1 LIRLSGARESGCR
14 ITGLGFFRKRSEK
27 NFKYPYL
34 ARLTNMLKYVNVQKH
49 IGSDSRFWCVRF
61 VCILRED
68 KSRENG
74 GKEVKTMSETR
85 NSSLLGKITVII
97 VICCCSVS
105 AQGKYGGGT
114 GEPNDPYLIATASDM
129 NQIGAEPNDWSSHFL
144 LVNDINLAELTG
156 TEFNIIG
163 NDTTAFTGVF
173 DGNGHTISNF
183 TYKKT
188 FHLPGPILFRILN
201 HTDQGSN
208 TLTNTNNMFSDDFVQ
223 NWPVIIS
230 PPNDISVIPG
240 PIDFNWIPFPF
251 PPSFGGDGLFASVD
265 GVDAEIKNLTL
276 VDPNIETTGSKIG
289 ALVGHLH
296 NGVVSN
302 CGVEGGILR
311 KTIGGTVISPG
322 YSHLGG
328 LVGNISDGNV
338 SGCYV
343 SDCYLINHSWVGSA
357 GGLTASNGAGTISN
371 CYVID
376 SVVES
381 GTSISG
387 GLATTN
393 AGVILNSYVIG
404 SENKSGLV
412 GSNTGTISNC
422 YAIGSTRWAGLV
434 GFNLGTILNCYATG
448 TVAGN
453 NLAGGLVSG
462 NKGEILNCYA
472 IVAVDGNNIIGGLV
486 GHNEGTI
493 SNCYATG
500 PVTGDVNVGA
510 LVGYDDGGS
519 YVSCFWDIA
528 VNPDANG
535 IGNAN
540 DPNVIGKT
548 TAEMHMQ
555 VTFTDAEWDFNTP
568 VWTIDEG
575 VDYPRLWWELVPVL
589 HAEPEVTLGISN
601 TITWEPVPG
610 ANDYYAECS
619 EDAGFTSIV
628 YNTGWIAET
637 NCEFTGL
644 QLGQRYWYSVKARNS
659 AGVETNWSNVES
671 SLQCTLADAVEIE
684 LEPESLKNENMK
696 NALLNKIDAALKMI
710 DQANYTGA
718 LSKLQHDILAK
729 TNGCSEKGE
738 PDKNDWIIT
747 CEQQCE
753 IYPLIIET
761 IEYVR
766 GLMGECR
773 I

>member
-1 LIRLSGARESGCR
+1 
-14 ITGLGFFRKRSEK
+14 
-27 NFKYPYL
+27 
-34 ARLTNMLKYVNVQKH
+34 
-49 IGSDSRFWCVRF
+49 
-61 VCILRED
+61 
-68 KSRENG
+68 
-74 GKEVKTMSETR
+74 MSETR
-85 NSSLLGKITVII
+85 NWRLWGKITVFF
-97 VICCCSVS
+97 VICCCCLS
-105 AQGKYGGGT
+105 AQAKYSGGT

-144 LVNDINLAELTG
+144 LVNDINLAKYSGE
-156 TEFNIIG
+156 EFNIIG
-163 NDTTAFTGVF
+163 TGIPFTGVF

-201 HTDQGSN
+201 HTDQRSN
-208 TLTNTNNMFSDDFVQ
+208 TLTNINNMFSDDFIQ
-223 NWPVIIS
+223 DEPIVI
-230 PPNDISVIPG
+230 PTPNDINWTPIP
-240 PIDFNWIPFPF
+240 IPF

-393 AGVILNSYVIG
+393 SGIILNSYTSG
-404 SENKSGLV
+404 SENNCGLV
-412 GSNTGTISNC
+412 GTNLGTISNC
-422 YAIGSTRWAGLV
+422 HASGSTQWAGLV
-434 GFNLGTILNCYATG
+434 GFNEGTISHCYATG

-453 NLAGGLVSG
+453 NFAGGLVSG
-462 NKGEILNCYA
+462 NKGEISNCYA
-472 IVAVDGNNIIGGLV
+472 TTVVDGNDLIGGLV
-486 GHNEGTI
+486 GYNEGTI

-500 PVTGDVNVGA
+500 LVTGDVSVGA

-519 YVSCFWDIA
+519 YVSCFWDID

-535 IGNAN
+535 IGNAT

-548 TAEMHMQ
+548 TAEMQMQ
-555 VTFTDAEWDFNTP
+555 VTFTDAGWDFNTP

-575 VDYPRLWWELVPVL
+575 VDYPRLWWEFVPVL
-589 HAEPEVTLGISN
+589 HAEPEVTLGTSNRIS
-601 TITWEPVPG
+601 WEPVPS
-610 ANDYYAECS
+610 DVEYYAECA
-619 EDAGFTSIV
+619 EDADFTSIV
-628 YNTGWIAET
+628 YNSGWIVET
-637 NCEFTGL
+637 SCEFASL
-644 QLGQRYWYSVKARNS
+644 ELGKRYWYSVKARNA
-659 AGVETNWSNVES
+659 AGIESSWSNVES
-671 SLQCTLADAVEIE
+671 SLQRTLTDAVEMM

-696 NALLNKIDAALKMI
+696 NALLNKIYAAMKMI
-710 DQANYTGA
+710 EEGNYTGA
-718 LSKLQHDILAK
+718 LSKLRNDILAK
-729 TNGCSEKGE
+729 TNGCAETGE
-738 PDKNDWIIT
+738 PDKNDWITT
-747 CEQQCE
+747 CEQQSE

-761 IEYVR
+761 IEHVK
-766 GLMGECR
+766 GLMGE
-773 I
+773 